1 MEQDREKE
9 RKRKRG
15 RQGINRLI
23 KLNRGAVFH
32 KHIIRQL
39 LLILQVFCITVT
51 PDALRLLTLIAVL
64 LYILINIFL
73 EAKTSIRWVKE
84 NLVASNELSHVETNG
99 NLTNSMMSRC
109 IKPVLKDEKL
119 VDVRSDFHDSVP
131 NTKKC
136 VGSVRQQRK
145 NAKRN
150 QNQMT
155 SLMSESGEFNV
166 ISACFSPSLD
176 GAIGHLLPLIPAERK
191 S

>member
-1 MEQDREKE
+1 MK
-9 RKRKRG
+9 G

-84 NLVASNELSHVETNG
+84 NLVVSNELSHVETNG

-131 NTKKC
+131 NTKKMRRFC
-136 VGSVRQQRK
+136 EA
-145 NAKRN
+145 AKK
-150 QNQMT
+150 
-155 SLMSESGEFNV
+155 
-166 ISACFSPSLD
+166 
-176 GAIGHLLPLIPAERK
+176 ERK
-191 S
+191 KKSKSNDIAYE